1 MSAVQIRLLCAVLA
15 LVVGIV
21 ALVVVVR
28 LATHVLG

>member
-15 LVVGIV
+15 LLAGVV
-21 ALVVVVR
+21 ALVVVIR